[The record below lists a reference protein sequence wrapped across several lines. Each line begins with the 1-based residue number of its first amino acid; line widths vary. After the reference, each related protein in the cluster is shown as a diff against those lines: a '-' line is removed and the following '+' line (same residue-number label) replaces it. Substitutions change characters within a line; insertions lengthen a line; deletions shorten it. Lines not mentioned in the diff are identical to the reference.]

1 MKIFPEYTTFYTQEF
16 QSKQILNIFKK
27 HLEHDK
33 SNYTIVDATAG
44 IGGNSSLFCEFF
56 KYVYC
61 IDTYENVIDY
71 LENNL
76 KEYNNKFIIN
86 ENCLDILKIIQYDI
100 IFFDPPWGG
109 SSYKLQKN
117 IDLYINDINIIDI
130 INELYHNKKL
140 KIIGLKA
147 PINFNLDFDKY
158 LNTDFSW
165 KVNIYDIYKND
176 NKYILFKFL
185 VFTK

>member
-1 MKIFPEYTTFYTQEF
+1 MKIFSEYKSFYTQEF

-27 HLEHDK
+27 HLEHNK
-33 SNYTIVDATAG
+33 SNYTIIDATAG

-56 KYVYC
+56 NYVYC
-61 IDTYENVIDY
+61 IDTYENVMDY

-100 IFFDPPWGG
+100 VFFDPPWGG
-109 SSYKLQKN
+109 SSYKLQKY
-117 IDLYINDINIIDI
+117 IHLYINDINIIDI

-147 PINFNLDFDKY
+147 PINFNLDFGI
-158 LNTDFSW
+158 DFKW

>member
-1 MKIFPEYTTFYTQEF
+1 MKILYEYTTFYTQAF
-16 QSKQILNIFKK
+16 QAKQILNIFKK
-27 HLEHDK
+27 YLDINK
-33 SNYTIVDATAG
+33 VKYTIVDATAG
-44 IGGNSSLFCEFF
+44 IGGNSLLFCEYFN
-56 KYVYC
+56 YVYC
-61 IDTYENVIDY
+61 IDTYKNVIDY

-100 IFFDPPWGG
+100 VFFDPPWGG
-109 SSYKLQKN
+109 SSYKCQKY
-117 IDLYINDINIIDI
+117 IDLYISDINIIDI
-130 INELYHNKKL
+130 INELYYNKKL
-140 KIIGLKA
+140 QIIGLKA
-147 PINFNLDFDKY
+147 PINFNLDFEVDLK
-158 LNTDFSW
+158 W